1 MNLFA
6 VLRRPGGNLS
16 GNLILEALLMIR
28 LTVRASALVLLSSLL
43 LACSSPAQNSPAS
56 GQSNSQ
62 AGARGAS
69 ARGGGPAD
77 LQFKAPEGWVSE
89 PPSNNMRAAQYK
101 LPGDGGADASLVVYF
116 FGAGQGGTVQA
127 NLDRWIGQVQ
137 QPDGSQSKD
146 KAKTEKITVNGMNV
160 TLLDVTGSFTDSG
173 MGGGSPQTIQDARM
187 RAAVYETAKGNYF
200 VKLTGPR
207 STVDRWG
214 QAYMDFINS
223 AQLK

>member
-1 MNLFA
+1 
-6 VLRRPGGNLS
+6 
-16 GNLILEALLMIR
+16 MIC
-28 LTVRASALVLLSSLL
+28 LTFRIGVLVLVSALL
-43 LACSSPAQNSPAS
+43 LACSSPAQNSPSS

-62 AGARGAS
+62 TGAQS
-69 ARGGGPAD
+69 TSVRGGGPAD

-89 PPSNNMRAAQYK
+89 TPTNNMRAAQYK
-101 LPGDGGADASLVVYF
+101 LPGEAGADASLVVYF
-116 FGAGQGGTVQA
+116 FGAGQGGPVQA

-173 MGGGSPQTIQDARM
+173 MGGGSSQPIPDARM

-200 VKLTGPR
+200 VKLVGPR
-207 STVDRWG
+207 ATVDRWS